1 MDTKENL
8 HANHR
13 SRMIEKFSNNPNSFS
28 EHELLEM
35 LLYPLIP
42 RKNTN
47 DIAHRLL
54 KTFGSIKNV
63 LSASPKELASVNGVG
78 VKTASSL
85 TLYGKIFESISET
98 AKKPPLS
105 MGFSYESN
113 LKEIL
118 ENFIGLKVEL
128 FVLYLL
134 DKNYKV
140 INKISYQS
148 NRADEVDGNVSE
160 IVKAI
165 AINNPTY
172 AIMCHNHPFGK
183 AQPSINDDTS
193 TVKMNLLCSL
203 HGVTLLDHVIVGR
216 DFSSYSYHTTGKMID
231 IKNSYEINSL
241 VKNKMEEEYE

>member
-1 MDTKENL
+1 MV
-8 HANHR
+8 
-13 SRMIEKFSNNPNSFS
+13 EKFFNNPNSFS

-35 LLYPLIP
+35 LLFPLIP

-54 KTFGSIKNV
+54 KTFGSIKSV
-63 LSASPKELASVNGVG
+63 LNASPKELASINGVG
-78 VKTASSL
+78 IKTASSL
-85 TLYGKIFESISET
+85 ALYGKIFESILT
-98 AKKPPLS
+98 KTKKSPIS

-113 LKEIL
+113 LKEII
-118 ENFIGLKVEL
+118 ENFVGLKVEL

-134 DKNYKV
+134 DRNYKV
-140 INKISYQS
+140 LNKISYQS
-148 NRADEVDGNVSE
+148 NKADEVDGNVSE

-172 AIMCHNHPFGK
+172 AIMCHNHPFGR
-183 AQPSINDDTS
+183 ATPSANDDAS
-193 TVKMNLLCSL
+193 TIKMNLLCSL

-231 IKNSYEINSL
+231 IKNSYGINSL
-241 VKNKMEEEYE
+241 VKNKMEDEYE